1 MTTKHTGVILAIL
14 MIATILLAAFGLSA
28 CGSIQTTS
36 GKNPSTTL
44 PSTTV
49 PATTVDLS
57 GVWYA
62 DIAIQGHGTVTVK
75 LECEIAPITCQ
86 NFIRLA
92 QSGFY
97 DGLTFHRIIEGF
109 MAQGGDPE
117 GTGYGGSDEEIFGE
131 FAANG
136 YNNPLSHTRGTI
148 SMARGG
154 YDMNSASSQFFI
166 VHQDS
171 AGLDGLYAA
180 FGRVTQGM
188 EHIDAICAA
197 AQPVDGNGYIAPEEQ
212 PVITSVTLRHEAA

>member
-1 MTTKHTGVILAIL
+1 MKNFIRRLPF
-14 MIATILLAAFGLSA
+14 TILVVVSILLTTVAL
-28 CGSIQTTS
+28 CGCQSTTTTS
-36 GKNPSTTL
+36 GSDPSTA
-44 PSTTV
+44 S
-49 PATTVDLS
+49 PATTAPAPTIDLS
-57 GVWYA
+57 GNWYA
-62 DIAIQGHGTVTVK
+62 DIVIKDHGTVTVK
-75 LECEIAPITCQ
+75 LECAIAPITCT

-97 DGLTFHRIIEGF
+97 NGLTFHRIIEGF

-117 GTGYGGSDEEIFGE
+117 GTGYGGSEENIFGE

-166 VHQDS
+166 VHRDS
-171 AGLDGLYAA
+171 AGLDGMYAA

-197 AQPVDGNGYIAPEEQ
+197 AQPVDGNGYIAPEDQ
-212 PVITSVTLRHEAA
+212 PVIETVIVRREAA